1 MLIIRILQNT
11 FKLYLIK
18 DIIRFDKLK
27 LKNTI
32 FSINE
37 ISKECEG
44 FMGFF
49 DWLRSD
55 ENTIIGIRICFFD
68 YQIINPILK
77 QCANAKISNDEKYIE
92 LLFAGKEYD
101 PTLSGDQDFTNNYI
115 YKSNE
120 DDYLFTFGLDH
131 LTENE
136 LKSLLNYSETLIEDD
151 IEGIPLT

>member
-1 MLIIRILQNT
+1 
-11 FKLYLIK
+11 
-18 DIIRFDKLK
+18 
-27 LKNTI
+27 
-32 FSINE
+32 
-37 ISKECEG
+37 
-44 FMGFF
+44 MGFF

-151 IEGIPLT
+151 IEGIPLTWEVYSKTNNMEIIEWLPNRFAQQCNGVWEYNQGIGFKI